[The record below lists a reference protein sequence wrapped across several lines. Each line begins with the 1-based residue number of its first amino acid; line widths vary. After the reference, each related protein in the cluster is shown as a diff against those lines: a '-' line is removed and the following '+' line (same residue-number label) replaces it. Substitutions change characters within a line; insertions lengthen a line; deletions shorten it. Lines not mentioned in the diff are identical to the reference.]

1 MDAELPK
8 LRSCPPHEL
17 LARIGDKWTVMV
29 LVALSLAPDNRLR
42 FSELKLSVVGISQRM
57 LTSTVRALE
66 RDGLLFR
73 HYFPEVPP
81 RVEYQLT
88 ARGLS
93 ILPFLRGL
101 IGWIG
106 ETWPEIQLSRAAY
119 DARDEL
125 TPLRR

>member
-1 MDAELPK
+1 MNAELPK

-42 FSELKLSVVGISQRM
+42 FSELKQSVEGISQRM

-66 RDGLLFR
+66 RDGLLLR

-93 ILPFLRGL
+93 ILPFLSGL

-106 ETWPEIQLSRAAY
+106 DTWPDIQRSRAAY
-119 DARDEL
+119 DARDGA
-125 TPLRR
+125 

>member
-66 RDGLLFR
+66 RDGLLLR

-93 ILPFLRGL
+93 ILPFLHGL

-106 ETWPEIQLSRAAY
+106 ETWPEIQQSRAAY

>member
-1 MDAELPK
+1 MATELPR

-42 FSELKLSVVGISQRM
+42 FSELKQSVVGISQRM

-66 RDGLLFR
+66 RDGLLLR
-73 HYFPEVPP
+73 HYFAEVPP

-88 ARGLS
+88 ARGQS
-93 ILPFLRGL
+93 ILPFLSGL

-106 ETWPEIQLSRAAY
+106 ETWPEIQQSRAEY
-119 DARDEL
+119 DAR
-125 TPLRR
+125 